1 MRHIIGAPEDRFS
14 ILLEQLQRDPRMS
27 MHKGISDQVL
37 QRPAHRLLICPD
49 KEMAA
54 AEIHLRLDPP
64 VLEFIVK

>member
-1 MRHIIGAPEDRFS
+1 
-14 ILLEQLQRDPRMS
+14 MS

-37 QRPAHRLLICPD
+37 QRPSHRLLICPD